1 MGKSGIAV
9 LILLA
14 AASGPG
20 CSAPPATTADE
31 PELLPGTMVA
41 SYRVEAIDNAI
52 IREHTIYP
60 HRFVPGTAQLDP
72 LGQRDI
78 EVLAAHYAR
87 HAGTLSIPRGDASPQ
102 LYTARYDAV
111 LKALA
116 KAGVA
121 SSRVMVSDGL
131 PGGSGLGARWVLIIL
146 EAPPGSAAGDGR
158 STQTV
163 EPALLDQLLM
173 RGSR

>member
-1 MGKSGIAV
+1 MGQSGIAV

-20 CSAPPATTADE
+20 CSAPPSVAGDDF
-31 PELLPGTMVA
+31 ELLPGAMVA

-102 LYTARYDAV
+102 LYTARYNAV
-111 LKALA
+111 LEALA
-116 KAGVA
+116 KAGVV

-146 EAPPGSAAGDGR
+146 EGPAASSVSGSY
-158 STQTV
+158 SS
-163 EPALLDQLLM
+163 EPMEM

>member
-1 MGKSGIAV
+1 MGRSGIAV

-14 AASGPG
+14 AASAPG
-20 CSAPPATTADE
+20 CSAPPVTAGDVD
-31 PELLPGTMVA
+31 PLPGAMVA

-60 HRFVPGTAQLDP
+60 HRFVPGTARLDP

-78 EVLAAHYAR
+78 EVLATHYAQ
-87 HAGTLSIPRGDASPQ
+87 HPGTLSIPRGDASPQ
-102 LYTARYDAV
+102 LYTARHNAV
-111 LKALA
+111 LEALA

-146 EAPPGSAAGDGR
+146 ESPPGSAAGDGR